1 MHQPGEH
8 WNEALQVVHYLKRNP
23 GQGIFL
29 SSANDLHLHGWCDSD
44 WAGCPL
50 TRRSLMAWFIQLG
63 DSPISWKTKKQHVV
77 PRSSVEAEYRSMAAT
92 TYELKWLKQVQSSLG
107 ISHVNP
113 MQLHCNSQATLH
125 IARNLVFHERT
136 KHIKVNGHFVLDEI
150 ISGNICP
157 SFVPFNHQ
165 LADIFTKALGKSQYD
180 FLISKLGIQNPH
192 PPTSE
197 GMLEVAYLELF

>member
-1 MHQPGEH
+1 MHQPGEEH

-77 PRSSVEAEYRSMAAT
+77 SRSSAEAEYRSMAAT
-92 TYELKWLKQVQSSLG
+92 TCELKWLKQVLLILAFHMLILCNYIVIAKPLYILLETRCSMKGPSTFKLIVISFGMRSLLG
-107 ISHVNP
+107 ISVP
-113 MQLHCNSQATLH
+113 LLYL
-125 IARNLVFHERT
+125 R
-136 KHIKVNGHFVLDEI
+136 
-150 ISGNICP
+150 ISSLLTFSLRLLASP
-157 SFVPFNHQ
+157 SM
-165 LADIFTKALGKSQYD
+165 IF
-180 FLISKLGIQNPH
+180 
-192 PPTSE
+192 
-197 GMLEVAYLELF
+197 